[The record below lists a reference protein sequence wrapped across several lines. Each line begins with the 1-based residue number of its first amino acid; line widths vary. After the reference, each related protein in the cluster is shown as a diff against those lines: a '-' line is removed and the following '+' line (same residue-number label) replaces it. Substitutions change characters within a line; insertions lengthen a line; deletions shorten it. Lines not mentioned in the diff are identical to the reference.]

1 MTDLT
6 LIERDIRRILNSH
19 RSMVYQ
25 AAAAEKLLQRINGL
39 HTAVADERHRSQFRS
54 DYKALIERAFGQS
67 PSGGTGGKARLA
79 QLFLDHA
86 GNLKEVEAAKEKLD
100 RELGDF

>member
-6 LIERDIRRILNSH
+6 LIERDIGRILNSH
-19 RSMVYQ
+19 RSMVYRT
-25 AAAAEKLLQRINGL
+25 ASVEKLLQRINGL
-39 HTAVADERHRSQFRS
+39 HTAMTDDRHRLQFRS
-54 DYKALIERAFGQS
+54 DYKALIERTFGQA
-67 PSGGTGGKARLA
+67 PSDGTGGKARLA

-86 GNLKEVEAAKEKLD
+86 RNLKEVEAAKEKLD